1 MSDILTPNMDYLAGN
16 GIKLENYYVQQ
27 GKAQKLCSA
36 LLQQGVQNIVLLKAT
51 IVCTPT
57 RAQFVTGRY
66 QIRYGMQHGGIRPD
80 ARNAV
85 PLSETLVSNA
95 LKTCGYNTELIGK
108 WHLGYYRED
117 YCPQNRGFDHFV
129 GFYTGSED
137 YWVLVRNINCGWT
150 PKRPYKRPTLPDKTQ
165 NIPKLKIP

>member
-1 MSDILTPNMDYLAGN
+1 M
-16 GIKLENYYVQQ
+16 
-27 GKAQKLCSA
+27 
-36 LLQQGVQNIVLLKAT
+36 
-51 IVCTPT
+51 CTPT

-137 YWVLVRNINCGWT
+137 YWVLVRNINLIFL
-150 PKRPYKRPTLPDKTQ
+150 R
-165 NIPKLKIP
+165 